1 MHRFTNIPFF
11 RFILVGLLN
20 TLFSFTVYA
29 ALLLVGMDYVGANLG
44 ALLLGILF
52 SFRTQSHFVFAM
64 HDPLRIFRFTALWGA
79 LFLVNIFVIARL
91 MRYGLNSYEA
101 GALALIPITALS
113 YISQKKW
120 VFSAKKIT
128 Q

>member
-1 MHRFTNIPFF
+1 MRRFINLRFF

-29 ALLLVGMDYVGANLG
+29 ALLRIGMDYVSANLG
-44 ALLLGILF
+44 ALLIGILF

-64 HDPLRIFRFTALWGA
+64 HDPIRIFRFTALWGA
-79 LFLVNIFVIARL
+79 LFLVNIFLIARL
-91 MRYGLNSYEA
+91 MNYGLNSYEA
-101 GALALIPITALS
+101 GALALFPITAFS